1 MAKTT
6 YPEESIYNHLPDVV
20 PPKTMLRFRPKFGP
34 IVSMDG
40 TFYKKT
46 MKTMGPPK
54 VEAPSPDNYL
64 KKHSKETKL
73 PEKKEHCHRTCT
85 IKKPPVPLRSEH
97 PQMQFDKE
105 KNQVKT
111 TSIMPIKSR
120 EPISVD
126 SHRGYRAHL
135 EQSGLV
141 PKYVKKKSYGKVP
154 MYLQHRSQEA
164 ERSIEAYN
172 MYVKEKMNQGAMR
185 QLSEDERETNLECLK
200 TALAEVNKK
209 YQRLPL
215 VADTLMRKTRKE
227 QLEKDLKQLENDV
240 CLFEKFKTIYIVN

>member
-1 MAKTT
+1 MAKTA
-6 YPEESIYNHLPDVV
+6 YPQESIYNHLPDIV
-20 PPKTMLRFRPKFGP
+20 PPKTMLRFKSKFGS
-34 IVSMDG
+34 IVTLDDSI
-40 TFYKKT
+40 YKKT
-46 MKTMGPPK
+46 MRTMGPPK

-73 PEKKEHCHRTCT
+73 PEKKEHCHRTRT
-85 IKKPPVPLRSEH
+85 LKKPPVPLRSEH
-97 PQMQFDKE
+97 PPMQFDKE
-105 KNQVKT
+105 KTLVKT

-120 EPISVD
+120 EPVSVD
-126 SHRGYRAHL
+126 SNRGHRAHL

-154 MYLQHRSQEA
+154 VYLQHRSQEA

-172 MYVKEKMNQGAMR
+172 MYVKEKMSQGAMR
-185 QLSEDERETNLECLK
+185 QLSEEERETNLECLK
-200 TALAEVNKK
+200 IALAEVNKK
-209 YQRLPL
+209 YQQLP
-215 VADTLMRKTRKE
+215 VVVDTLMRKSRKE